1 MWRLSSIWNR
11 FANGLAFSF
20 VSHSSA
26 VVSHLSS
33 RFFTRLDSS
42 LICLHSSVTRLSLV
56 FTRLSLVFT
65 RLSFVC
71 TRLSLVFTRLHS
83 PLIRLHSSRHSPVIL
98 AITLFDCRSHENP
111 PTLSRYKA
119 SIVAMTN
126 FFLTVSIK
134 YIYFSKSV
142 VTWINMLLLSE

>member
-1 MWRLSSIWNR
+1 MISNVKALKHLESFRKWTSVLICV
-11 FANGLAFSF
+11 SF
-20 VSHSSA
+20 VCSGLSFVFTLLHASGL
-26 VVSHLSS
+26 VSHLSALVCHS
-33 RFFTRLDSS
+33 SS
-42 LICLHSSVTRLSLV
+42 LVC
-56 FTRLSLVFT
+56 TRLSLVFT

-71 TRLSLVFTRLHS
+71 TRLSLLFTRLHL

-142 VTWINMLLLSE
+142 VT